1 MGGRGC
7 TWGRAEAHRGELPL
21 GEPAGT
27 VPLVPSASA
36 IWGSWCVQGTMSE
49 FIFKKL
55 QPALKIFMVNMGIY
69 RAWVKS
75 AKDDR
80 SPFGQ

>member
-1 MGGRGC
+1 M
-7 TWGRAEAHRGELPL
+7 HRGELPL

-36 IWGSWCVQGTMSE
+36 IWGSWCIQGTMSE

-55 QPALKIFMVNMGIY
+55 QPALKIFMINMGI
-69 RAWVKS
+69 
-75 AKDDR
+75 
-80 SPFGQ
+80 